1 MPSFIGSSALPNS
14 HETDG
19 GQMPEN
25 LDYKT
30 KQEYKSK
37 TNYNG
42 KAKND

>member
-1 MPSFIGSSALPNS
+1 MKPMEIKCG
-14 HETDG
+14 
-19 GQMPEN
+19 N
-25 LDYKT
+25 LFRYKK